1 MKKYKIPFTGYCEV
15 WADSQEE
22 ALEEA
27 ENESMYFVE
36 YNFGD
41 PTCEED
47 ENELD

>member
-1 MKKYKIPFTGYCEV
+1 MKKYKVPFIGYCEV

-22 ALEEA
+22 ALEAADRE
-27 ENESMYFVE
+27 EMYFIE

-47 ENELD
+47 ENED